1 MFTWWT
7 SLWLAV
13 WQPLVKPL
21 HHRLISSAVWLSSPL
36 LIKTCLNLNLM
47 LLYSMVP
54 LYIYI
59 HVQCTHVDTIFYPIF
74 LWVYDVIGKFSRLS
88 SSFCHLMIGYPW
100 PHPWTFP
107 RLRCPGLGCGST
119 LGSHGFFVSVSQVQ
133 HPKVEQSTVKLPHW
147 HDELHPSTG
156 LKKGCFWKRP

>member
-54 LYIYI
+54 LCIYI

-74 LWVYDVIGKFSRLS
+74 LKWVYDVIGKFSRLS

-107 RLRCPGLGCGST
+107 RLRCPGLGCGSNGRGPMVFSCPRPKCNT
-119 LGSHGFFVSVSQVQ
+119 QMLNNQQSNYHIDMMSCIQV
-133 HPKVEQSTVKLPHW
+133 LA
-147 HDELHPSTG
+147 
-156 LKKGCFWKRP
+156 